1 MKKLYFII
9 NPQAKNGR
17 CQKVWRKLEKI
28 LNEQNILFEAFFTAY
43 HGHGKEIVH
52 LISEKEAGKKIVIAV
67 VGGDG
72 TMHEVVN
79 GAVANKHIQL
89 AYIPGGSGN
98 DFSRGYGIPRNPV
111 AALYHLLRQLEEEAS
126 LIDLGK
132 ITNKDEECIYF
143 VNNMGVG
150 LDAHIARKVNLSKIK
165 KLLNHISLGKL
176 VYVYFLLKSVFT
188 YQRSSIEIIIDG
200 KRLTFDSTW
209 FVTVSNQPFYGGGM
223 KISPNASPFDGQ
235 LNITIVHNLSRL
247 KLLFVFITVFWGG
260 HVAFKEVETFTGSEI
275 RISSPGMI
283 QAHADG
289 EDIGCT
295 PLTSITCRK
304 FLPILSK
311 ASGQE

>member
-1 MKKLYFII
+1 MENLYFII

-28 LNEQNILFEAFFTAY
+28 LDEQNISYEAFFTAY
-43 HGHGKEIVH
+43 PGHGEEIVQF
-52 LISEKEAGKKIVIAV
+52 ISRKEAGKDVVIVV

-72 TMHEVVN
+72 TMHEAVN
-79 GAVANKHIQL
+79 GAAVNSNIHL

-111 AALYHLLRQLEEEAS
+111 AALNYLLTQLKEES
-126 LIDLGK
+126 LLIDLGLINK
-132 ITNKDEECIYF
+132 KDEKDIYF

-165 KLLNHISLGKL
+165 KLLNRISLGKL

-188 YQRSSIEIIIDG
+188 YQRSSIEIIVDG
-200 KRLTFDSTW
+200 KRYSFHSTW

-223 KISPNASPFDGQ
+223 KISPKASPFDGQ
-235 LNITIVHNLSRL
+235 LNITVVHNLSRL

-260 HVAFKEVETFTGSEI
+260 HVTFKEVETFTGSEI
-275 RISSPGMI
+275 KITSPDPI

-295 PLTSITCRK
+295 PLATITCKR

>member
-1 MKKLYFII
+1 MKTLYFII

-17 CQKVWRKLEKI
+17 CQKIWRKLEKVLGEKDI
-28 LNEQNILFEAFFTAY
+28 SYEAFFTAY
-43 HGHGKEIVH
+43 HGHGKEIVQF
-52 LISEKEAGKKIVIAV
+52 ISRKETGKEIVIVV

-72 TMHEVVN
+72 TMHEAVN
-79 GAVANKHIQL
+79 GAVINKHIHL

-98 DFSRGYGIPRNPV
+98 DFSRGFGIPRNPV
-111 AALYHLLRQLEEEAS
+111 AALNHLLEQLKEES
-126 LIDLGK
+126 LFIDLGLIK
-132 ITNKDEECIYF
+132 NKDEKEIYF

-165 KLLNHISLGKL
+165 KFLNRISLGKL

-188 YQRSSIEIIIDG
+188 YQRSSIEIIVDG

-235 LNITIVHNLSRL
+235 LNITVVHDLSRL

-275 RISSPGMI
+275 RIFSPDPI

-289 EDIGCT
+289 EGIDST
-295 PLTSITCRK
+295 PLTTITCRRS
-304 FLPILSK
+304 LPILSK